1 MTGLSRASDNLSAAI
16 GLLMGLRRLGLQ
28 QVLLCPGSRSAPLAL
43 AAGGLA
49 ERELLTLTTA
59 IDERSAAFHALGM
72 AASSGRAA
80 AVITTSGTA
89 VANLLPAAV
98 EADRSTLPL
107 IFLTA
112 DRPQRL
118 KGCGANQTVNQEDFL
133 SSVCRLYCTGP
144 ADGLHLLTP
153 SELGDLASSAW
164 NHTLSF
170 PGPVHVNL
178 PFEEPLHP
186 SREEQRQ
193 LWSGLSLRDLES
205 CPLVRPQAS
214 CTVSAAD
221 PFDCTR
227 PGVVVAGPWRGLA
240 DDLSSY
246 QQALKA
252 LVACTGWPVLA
263 DPLAAVPSDLP
274 GVIRHWDLLLPASLT
289 DAVPD
294 LQVLRLGPLPAS
306 RRLESW
312 LRHRGPGQLLI
323 TEGDPRC
330 LDPLRLSRQLHCGL
344 AAWWTVVSPESR
356 MKRFASKGV
365 HAHWLQ
371 ADQAVQRALD
381 QQLPMTGAVTEPA
394 LMHAVS
400 ALLPEGVP
408 VMLAASSPV
417 RDWQTFAAH
426 DLGSRR
432 CFSFR
437 GASGIDGTLSIALG
451 LARLQGTTL
460 LICGDLALQHDSNG
474 WLLAGET
481 STPLLVLLIDNCGGG
496 IFEQLPIPAS
506 SSAAFDQ
513 LFAMP
518 QRLDPLA
525 LAAAHGVPGRQLTCL
540 EDLPA
545 AMEWGLAQG
554 RPTLVRVSTDR
565 AGDAMLRRRLRD
577 SLSTTPVQARDGT
590 TDS

>member
-186 SREEQRQ
+186 SREEQR
-193 LWSGLSLRDLES
+193 SGLACLCGIWSHVHWCDLR
-205 CPLVRPQAS
+205 P
-214 CTVSAAD
+214 AA
-221 PFDCTR
+221 
-227 PGVVVAGPWRGLA
+227 
-240 DDLSSY
+240 
-246 QQALKA
+246 
-252 LVACTGWPVLA
+252 
-263 DPLAAVPSDLP
+263 
-274 GVIRHWDLLLPASLT
+274 
-289 DAVPD
+289 
-294 LQVLRLGPLPAS
+294 
-306 RRLESW
+306 
-312 LRHRGPGQLLI
+312 
-323 TEGDPRC
+323 
-330 LDPLRLSRQLHCGL
+330 LSRQL
-344 AAWWTVVSPESR
+344 
-356 MKRFASKGV
+356 
-365 HAHWLQ
+365 
-371 ADQAVQRALD
+371 
-381 QQLPMTGAVTEPA
+381 
-394 LMHAVS
+394 
-400 ALLPEGVP
+400 
-408 VMLAASSPV
+408 
-417 RDWQTFAAH
+417 
-426 DLGSRR
+426 
-432 CFSFR
+432 
-437 GASGIDGTLSIALG
+437 ILSIAP
-451 LARLQGTTL
+451 A
-460 LICGDLALQHDSNG
+460 LALWWPG
-474 WLLAGET
+474 
-481 STPLLVLLIDNCGGG
+481 P
-496 IFEQLPIPAS
+496 
-506 SSAAFDQ
+506 
-513 LFAMP
+513 
-518 QRLDPLA
+518 
-525 LAAAHGVPGRQLTCL
+525 GV
-540 EDLPA
+540 
-545 AMEWGLAQG
+545 
-554 RPTLVRVSTDR
+554 
-565 AGDAMLRRRLRD
+565 D
-577 SLSTTPVQARDGT
+577 SLMTCPPISRL
-590 TDS
+590 